1 MENGAG
7 RAEETAY
14 ISEKKL
20 FEAIFHH
27 ATEGI
32 ILCDQYGIIKIAN
45 QAACHQ
51 FGYRR
56 EELEGQT
63 IEMLIPARY
72 RHGHRNYR
80 KEYGQNPQPRPMG
93 QGRDLLGLRKDGS
106 EFPVEVSLSPA
117 RIDNEDMVMAFT
129 IDITLRKQQ
138 EKLLIEKQQELES
151 ITQKLKQ
158 TNEQLEKKVA
168 DRTQVLQEALMALEK
183 SKNELQTAL
192 EKERELNELKSRFL
206 SMASHEFRTPLT
218 AILSSASLIADYKE
232 AEHQEK
238 RLKHVQRITNAVNSL
253 NDILSD
259 FLSLSKIEEGK
270 VSAQFKPFSIK
281 LLLAEIEAELKAML
295 KKDQQL
301 MVSHQGSDEMIS
313 DRRLVRQ
320 IMVNLLSNAIK
331 YSDEGRPVKL
341 ETCYQQNA
349 LTITVT
355 DQGIGISHEDQK
367 HLFERFF
374 RGSNAGNVQGTGLGL
389 NIVKGYVQLLG
400 GTIDFKSE
408 LNKGT
413 IFQVTLPDKNLNP

>member
-1 MENGAG
+1 MQK
-7 RAEETAY
+7 RAEEAGEATFL
-14 ISEKKL
+14 SEKKL
-20 FEAIFHH
+20 FEAIFRH

-32 ILCDQYGIIKIAN
+32 ILCDKHGIIKIAN
-45 QAACHQ
+45 EAACHQ
-51 FGYRR
+51 FGYRS
-56 EELEGQT
+56 EELEGQM
-63 IEMLIPARY
+63 IEMLIPVRY
-72 RHGHRNYR
+72 RHSHMSYR
-80 KEYGQNPQPRPMG
+80 REYEQHPQPRPMG
-93 QGRDLLGLRKDGS
+93 QGRDLYGLRKDGS

-117 RIDNEDMVMAFT
+117 RIDNEDMVIAFT
-129 IDITLRKQQ
+129 IDITYRKQQ
-138 EKLLIEKQQELES
+138 ERLLLQKQQELET

-192 EKERELNELKSRFL
+192 AKERELNELKSRFL

-218 AILSSASLIADYKE
+218 AILSSASLIADYTE

-238 RLKHVQRITNAVNSL
+238 RLRHVQRITNAVNSL
-253 NDILSD
+253 NDILND

-270 VSAQFKPFSIK
+270 VSAQFKPFSIT

-301 MVSHQGSDEMIS
+301 IVSHQGSDDMIS

-331 YSDEGRPVKL
+331 YSKEASPVKL

-355 DQGIGISHEDQK
+355 DQGIGISPEDQK

-413 IFQVTLPDKNLNP
+413 IFLVTLPDKNPNS